1 MLDILPSRKQNDL
14 MDYFRDLKERE
25 NVKIFVTDMY
35 KPYTEPAKIYFRNA
49 KIVIDKYHYYRQ
61 INRAKKRV
69 RVRIQKAQRHGKENC

>member
-1 MLDILPSRKQNDL
+1 

-35 KPYTEPAKIYFRNA
+35 KPYAEPAKIYFRNA

-61 INRAKKRV
+61 INRAKK
-69 RVRIQKAQRHGKENC
+69 G